1 MLLVSRSEAL
11 ASPVCRNETTPKPT
25 HRYINIHLCKRSQ
38 QWLSSIEVSDLYT
51 PIGTSLLLLC
61 LTFIWG
67 TARFLNVKHK
77 ASSTPFLYIG
87 SLPLFHPEVDFGKRT
102 VAKLQHILKIKANF
116 GKKEERKSSF
126 HKSSFITYERT
137 LVVSALSATTDK
149 KRFGQNR
156 IFQMELI
163 Q

>member
-1 MLLVSRSEAL
+1 MIIVGSYIQKMRESPMLLVSRSEAL

-61 LTFIWG
+61 LTYVWG

-87 SLPLFHPEVDFGKRT
+87 SLPQSHP
-102 VAKLQHILKIKANF
+102 KARLRQENSCKVTTNF
-116 GKKEERKSSF
+116 ENKSKFQEKEERIVSS
-126 HKSSFITYERT
+126 TRE
-137 LVVSALSATTDK
+137 VVHNL
-149 KRFGQNR
+149 
-156 IFQMELI
+156 
-163 Q
+163 